1 MESIPSSEQPSEPTT
16 SKPVSEAAKIHQVL
30 TWILEG
36 NSEHLIREAVES
48 TWPGEDAKPL
58 IVATLRHVGES
69 AELTRATAEDWAI
82 EALKFL
88 YQKQVEIGEFGGAMR
103 AVRELAAMA
112 AKRQT
117 KVTEQPDEEGGDFPR
132 VLNVDARRRQLAERI
147 ARIG

>member
-1 MESIPSSEQPSEPTT
+1 MESIPSSEQPSEPAT
-16 SKPVSEAAKIHQVL
+16 SVSEAAKIHQVL

-48 TWPGEDAKPL
+48 TWPGEDATPL
-58 IVATLRHVGES
+58 IVATLRHVGRS
-69 AELTRATAEDWAI
+69 AELTRSTAEDWSI

-88 YQKQVEIGEFGGAMR
+88 YQKQVEIGEYRGAMR

-112 AKRQT
+112 AKRRP
-117 KVTEQPDEEGGDFPR
+117 KAEQPEKDDAFPR
-132 VLNVDARRRQLAERI
+132 VLNVDDRRRKLAQRI